1 MDTQEPLERLYA
13 RHKGLISSLI
23 KSIVVN
29 NKSVVSVA
37 DLQQVGAM
45 ALIVAL
51 KTYDPS
57 SGTLSSYVRR
67 CIRNAL
73 LEEANSFSG
82 VFTVD
87 EKIRRQA
94 NKAHAMKK
102 AGKSDH
108 EIMQALGIKTEGTY
122 YSLLNLVEN
131 KTVDLEQI
139 EHIASSSIDEDGINR
154 VLDEL
159 GLTNVER
166 KAILLLI
173 EQSSALE
180 IEKKTGITRNQ
191 LANLKIMIGEKI
203 TSWGKYD

>member
-1 MDTQEPLERLYA
+1 MDIQEPIEKLYA
-13 RHKGLISSLI
+13 RHKGLIGSLI

-29 NKSVVSVA
+29 NKSVVSIA

-57 SGTLSSYVRR
+57 LGSLSSYVRK

-94 NKAHAMKK
+94 NKAYQMRR
-102 AGKSDH
+102 AGKSDQ
-108 EIMQALGIKTEGTY
+108 EIMNYLGIRTHSTY
-122 YSLLNLVEN
+122 LSLLNLIENQSVEI
-131 KTVDLEQI
+131 TEI
-139 EHIASSSIDEDGINR
+139 EHLASDILDEEALHKI
-154 VLDEL
+154 LDEL
-159 GLTNVER
+159 GLSFVER
-166 KAILLLI
+166 QVVDLFMRHVSI
-173 EQSSALE
+173 EE
-180 IEKKTGITRNQ
+180 IERTTGLDRAQITNI
-191 LANLKIMIGEKI
+191 KVVITDKI
-203 TSWGKYD
+203 TNWGRV